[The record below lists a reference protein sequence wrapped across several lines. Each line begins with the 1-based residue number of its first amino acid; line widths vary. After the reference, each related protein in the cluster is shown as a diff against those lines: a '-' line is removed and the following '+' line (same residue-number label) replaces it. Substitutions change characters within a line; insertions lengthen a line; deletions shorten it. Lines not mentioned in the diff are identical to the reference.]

1 MTMNHLMTGPDWIV
15 WVVFGLLV
23 TISAVLLSGH
33 GANLI
38 AGYNTASEK
47 EKAEYDEKKLGRV
60 IGGGL
65 LAIAFL
71 LPFVVLGKDLF
82 PAWVAYVFFGFIIA
96 DSIVMIIL
104 ANTICK
110 KDSRRK

>member
-1 MTMNHLMTGPDWIV
+1 MTMKHFATGPDWIV
-15 WVVFGLLV
+15 WVVFVILV

-38 AGYNTASEK
+38 AGYNTAPKEVK
-47 EKAEYDEKKLGRV
+47 EKYDEKKLGRV

-71 LPFVVLGKDLF
+71 LPFAVLGQNLF
-82 PAWVAYVFFGFIIA
+82 PAWVAYAFLGYIIA
-96 DSIVMIIL
+96 DCIVSIIL

-110 KDSRRK
+110 K

>member
-1 MTMNHLMTGPDWIV
+1 MTMKDLRTGPDWIV
-15 WVVFGLLV
+15 WVVFVILV
-23 TISAVLLSGH
+23 AISATLLSGH

-38 AGYNTASEK
+38 AGYNTAPKEMK
-47 EKAEYDEKKLGRV
+47 EKYDEKKLGRV

-71 LPFVVLGKDLF
+71 LPFAVLGQSLL
-82 PAWVAYVFFGFIIA
+82 PAWVAHAFLGFILV
-96 DSIVMIIL
+96 DCFVMIIL

-110 KDSRRK
+110 KKYI